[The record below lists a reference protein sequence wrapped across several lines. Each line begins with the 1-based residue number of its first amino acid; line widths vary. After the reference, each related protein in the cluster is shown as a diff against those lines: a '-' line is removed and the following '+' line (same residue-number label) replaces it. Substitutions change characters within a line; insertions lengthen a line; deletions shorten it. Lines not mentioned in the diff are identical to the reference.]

1 MQYRTLESIQHDG
14 KTVAPGTLIDLAE
27 SEAAPLLA
35 AKVIEPVARR
45 FEREIVVPGTG
56 N

>member
-1 MQYRTLESIQHDG
+1 MQYRTLENIQHDG
-14 KTVAPGTLIDLAE
+14 KTVAPGALIDLAE

-35 AKVIEPVARR
+35 CKAIEPVARR
-45 FEREIVVPGTG
+45 FERDIVVPGTT